1 MGDEAALGDAGQEFY
16 RSHHLA
22 IPVLIGHG
30 DMTLM
35 LCRCSQCREAGLLVK
50 YGGRRR
56 TGDRLWDS
64 IGGWK
69 ANQVAHLEVFEGQV

>member
-1 MGDEAALGDAGQEFY
+1 
-16 RSHHLA
+16 
-22 IPVLIGHG
+22 
-30 DMTLM
+30 MTLM

-69 ANQVAHLEVFEGQV
+69 ANQVVYLEVFEGQV